1 MTIYH
6 PSCDYL
12 LLSTTLMWPSNSL
25 MCLSTTLM
33 CIYSTLMRLSVC
45 HVTIYYPSCDYLLVS
60 CDYLLLFMWL
70 SNTPHVT
77 IYYSSCDY
85 LILLMWLF
93 ITPHGECFSHDWQ
106 NMVYASSI
114 YYNIATTC
122 FPELSML
129 NLTFKSLF
137 SKSYGYVS
145 NLYEPHRQLHHACL
159 L

>member
-1 MTIYH
+1 MFIYYSHVYIFYPHATICV
-6 PSCDYL
+6 SCDYL
-12 LLSTTLMWPSNSL
+12 LPLMWLSTSIMWLSTTLMW
-25 MCLSTTLM
+25 LST
-33 CIYSTLMRLSVC
+33 
-45 HVTIYYPSCDYLLVS
+45 
-60 CDYLLLFMWL
+60 
-70 SNTPHVT
+70 TPHVT

-145 NLYEPHRQLHHACL
+145 NLYELHRQLHHACL